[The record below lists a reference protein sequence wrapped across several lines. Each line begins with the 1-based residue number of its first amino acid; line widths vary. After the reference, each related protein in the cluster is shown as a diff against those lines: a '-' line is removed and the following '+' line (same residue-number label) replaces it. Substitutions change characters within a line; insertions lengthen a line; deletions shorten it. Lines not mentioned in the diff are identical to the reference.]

1 MGGYLYIFSIYLER
15 KTRKRDEMSI
25 YCSRAV
31 EEIYK
36 AWNRH
41 DLDVMMG
48 HFSDDMIRISA
59 SGARYDKKGMLE
71 DMASF
76 LSIFPDTYAR
86 IDRMV
91 CQAYTVWAEFT
102 ITGTH
107 KKELFG
113 IPATGKKIEIPV
125 VWILDFEDSKVKLC
139 KEFWN
144 HRKLM
149 LELSE

>member
-1 MGGYLYIFSIYLER
+1 
-15 KTRKRDEMSI
+15 MSI
-25 YCSRAV
+25 YCSRAT

-41 DLDVMMG
+41 DLDAMMG
-48 HFSDDMIRISA
+48 HFSGDVIRIDA
-59 SGARYDKKGMLE
+59 SGARFDKKGMLE
-71 DMASF
+71 HIAWF
-76 LSIFPDTYAR
+76 LSIFPDAYAR

-91 CQAYTVWAEFT
+91 CQAYTVWVEFT

-113 IPATGKKIEIPV
+113 ISATGKGIEIPV

-139 KEFWN
+139 KEYWN
-144 HRKLM
+144 PRKLM

>member
-1 MGGYLYIFSIYLER
+1 MAG
-15 KTRKRDEMSI
+15 KTGRRDEVSI

-31 EEIYK
+31 EKIFK

-41 DLDVMMG
+41 DLDVMMDN
-48 HFSDDMIRISA
+48 FSDDMIRVDA
-59 SGARYDKKGMLE
+59 SGTRYDKKGMLE
-71 DMASF
+71 AIAWF
-76 LSIFPDTYAR
+76 LSIFPDAR
-86 IDRMV
+86 IRADRMV
-91 CQAYTVWAEFT
+91 TQAYAVWVEFT

-113 IPATGKKIEIPV
+113 IPATDKEIEILG

-139 KEFWN
+139 KEYWN
-144 HRKLM
+144 HRRLM